1 MNPLFATYSPIYQ
14 QSTHQ
19 AEAIKQVY
27 KFLAKDF
34 PGINQSNCTTSF
46 HDDLLVIN
54 KNHGFL
60 SDPDFA
66 KAVGAYTKDS
76 VVMSKIWRI
85 YSYAQQAFDATR
97 YGGNI
102 VDLGCYD
109 CKTIEIVL
117 RYIKSKNNSIQC
129 LPKPNVFLFDAFD
142 NPPTGKKAFHGPN
155 LLNEVSTRLEYLE
168 AWFNL
173 TFVKGHIPNS
183 LSHRQLDI
191 AKDSINFIHI
201 DLNNGELDAYCL
213 KYFHE
218 KLRVGGSIIFDDY
231 GFANYKETMILVN
244 KTAEELKGSVLEMP
258 TGQGL
263 FIKRI

>member
-60 SDPDFA
+60 SDPYFV

-85 YSYAQQAFDATR
+85 YSYAQQAA
-97 YGGNI
+97 
-102 VDLGCYD
+102 
-109 CKTIEIVL
+109 
-117 RYIKSKNNSIQC
+117 
-129 LPKPNVFLFDAFD
+129 
-142 NPPTGKKAFHGPN
+142 
-155 LLNEVSTRLEYLE
+155 
-168 AWFNL
+168 
-173 TFVKGHIPNS
+173 
-183 LSHRQLDI
+183 
-191 AKDSINFIHI
+191 
-201 DLNNGELDAYCL
+201 
-213 KYFHE
+213 
-218 KLRVGGSIIFDDY
+218 
-231 GFANYKETMILVN
+231 
-244 KTAEELKGSVLEMP
+244 
-258 TGQGL
+258 
-263 FIKRI
+263 